1 MAEDVVLT
9 EKQEAKLAENAARL
23 AEEWYRG
30 DFEINHYNYR
40 VCTTS
45 EGLVRL
51 CKDDHKIEVTPSE
64 IEDMCKLDLLELF
77 VCKEDGMKIFPHFIA
92 DRVAFIKRLQT
103 RFNYPTPRLQQIIAY
118 ENELLPYSSE
128 ACGFYYTD
136 RKNMYPWVVKRV
148 RLAAEGI
155 VDYLRDLNVLTE
167 RYGNDA
173 KMQKRKAFTD
183 KMIKIFEEDLAY
195 RKKFLVHLSKR
206 GWADLSEDE
215 KRAVKISAFETQ
227 SSDEIERKLSVRH
240 YYDKMLGGYS
250 PQVEFK
256 DQEMSV
262 GRLEFGMID
271 WAETMES
278 VQEYNKF
285 IDFFRTPYF
294 SIEINGPEIPIKI
307 TDPQQVSAPLMR
319 RIEKIYTIMKG
330 RLGRKRKSWGEN
342 SGRRLLIRKRD
353 EEMRKLYANWRKA
366 TPNVGSN
373 ILIDRLCE
381 YTKKVGTPVSSI
393 ERIKRII
400 YTKKK

>member
-30 DFEINHYNYR
+30 DFEIDYYNYR
-40 VCTTS
+40 ICTTA
-45 EGLVRL
+45 EGLIQM
-51 CKDDHKIEVTPSE
+51 CKEDRGVEVTLSE
-64 IEDMCKLDLLELF
+64 IEDMCKPDLLEF
-77 VCKEDGMKIFPHFIA
+77 IVNDEDGKKMFPQFMA
-92 DRVAFIKRLQT
+92 DRVAFLKRLQT
-103 RFNYPTPRLQQIIAY
+103 KFKYPIPQLQQIIAY
-118 ENELLPYSSE
+118 ENELVPYSNE
-128 ACGFYYTD
+128 ECDFYYTN
-136 RKNMYPWVVKRV
+136 RQNIYPWLIKRM
-148 RLAAEGI
+148 RLTAEWI
-155 VDYLRDLNVLTE
+155 KVFLQDFKILTNK
-167 RYGNDA
+167 YGDNI
-173 KMQKRKAFTD
+173 KKQKHKALAEET
-183 KMIKIFEEDLAY
+183 IKILNEDLSE
-195 RKKFLVHLSKR
+195 RKRIIAQLSKR
-206 GWADLSEDE
+206 KWRHLSEEE
-215 KRAVKISAFETQ
+215 KRAVKITAFQTQ
-227 SSDEIERKLSVRH
+227 FSDENEIRFSVLH
-240 YYDKMLGGYS
+240 YYDKILSGYS

-256 DQEMSV
+256 DPEQSIGKLQV
-262 GRLEFGMID
+262 AMID
-271 WAETMES
+271 WDKTMS
-278 VQEYNKF
+278 TMMLYNKF
-285 IDFFRTPYF
+285 IDFFKTPYF
-294 SIEINGPEIPIKI
+294 SLEVNGAEIPIKI

-353 EEMRKLYANWRKA
+353 EEMRKLYANWRKT